1 MKNIFTLLALVVSVI
16 ITSCEELE
24 GKWDLIEVDKQ
35 ELSFGSDGGEQTVIV
50 KNYSTWWINGGYE
63 SSRLVDGV
71 IEYVNYVYPMSSDGE
86 DVCTYDILDGGWYY
100 VSVPLNG
107 RNTAVVKVLGN
118 TTGTA
123 RQANIIMTVGNIF
136 VIISI
141 SQQ

>member
-1 MKNIFTLLALVVSVI
+1 MKKIFTLLALVVAVVV
-16 ITSCEELE
+16 TSCEEYD
-24 GKWDLIEVDKQ
+24 GRWKPIEVDKSQ
-35 ELSFGSDGGEQTVIV
+35 LSFTPEGGEQTITVL
-50 KNYSTWWINGGYE
+50 NYNRWWISGGYE
-63 SSRLVDGV
+63 DYDKAKN
-71 IEYVNYVYPMSSDGE
+71 EYTNYVYPTSTDGE
-86 DVCTYDILDGGWYY
+86 EICTYDLLDGGWYY